1 MFITFEGLD
10 GTGKTTHG
18 QLLVGWLNSLGKTAL
33 YTREPGGTK
42 LGVSLRRFLLDSQ
55 EYQVVPAAEVLL
67 MAADRAQHVQE
78 VIAPALAQGQIVV
91 CDRYVDSS
99 LAYQGFGLGY
109 PLESVQRVN
118 VIATEGLV
126 PDITFWLDATTEE
139 LTGRLQRRE
148 LGADKIEDR
157 GRGFHERVRAGYHHL
172 IAQEPERFC
181 VVNVGKRKVSDV
193 QEEIRAVVKE
203 RLGLKLE

>member
-1 MFITFEGLD
+1 M
-10 GTGKTTHG
+10 
-18 QLLVGWLNSLGKTAL
+18 
-33 YTREPGGTK
+33 
-42 LGVSLRRFLLDSQ
+42 
-55 EYQVVPAAEVLL
+55 VPAAEVLL

-91 CDRYVDSS
+91 RDRYVDSS

-139 LTGRLQRRE
+139 LYRSLAEKG
-148 LGADKIEDR
+148 
-157 GRGFHERVRAGYHHL
+157 VRSR
-172 IAQEPERFC
+172 Q
-181 VVNVGKRKVSDV
+181 D
-193 QEEIRAVVKE
+193 
-203 RLGLKLE
+203 